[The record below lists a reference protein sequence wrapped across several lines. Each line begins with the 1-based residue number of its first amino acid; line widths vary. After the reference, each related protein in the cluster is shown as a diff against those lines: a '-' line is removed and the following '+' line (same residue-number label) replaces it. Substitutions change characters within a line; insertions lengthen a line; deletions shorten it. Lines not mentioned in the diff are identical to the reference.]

1 METYIVVV
9 GIQVLAARRICER
22 LENQVFN
29 TLVEAQDYIKD
40 KYPNDN
46 ELISLV
52 DISDFMD
59 DCNNQEFNLDKNFI
73 GYIKIK
79 NL

>member
-22 LENQVFN
+22 LENKVFN
-29 TLVEAQDYIKD
+29 TIVEAQDYIKD
-40 KYPNDN
+40 TYLES

-52 DISDFMD
+52 SISDFMD
-59 DCNNQEFNLDKNFI
+59 DCNNQEFNLEEYFI

-79 NL
+79 N

>member
-29 TLVEAQDYIKD
+29 TIVEAQDYIKD
-40 KYPNDN
+40 TYLES

-52 DISDFMD
+52 AISDFMD
-59 DCNNQEFNLDKNFI
+59 DCNNQEFNLDEYFI

-79 NL
+79 N